1 MPNLAALRQN
11 GVTYTDAWAGQ
22 FETTAAASAAGI
34 GTGSFPR
41 SDGVVGDLW
50 YDSKVGHVV
59 QPTLP
64 QNVLVGSLDSAMEP
78 TGVSSLAG
86 QIKARRPSA
95 RVLSVGGTNCAA
107 AAAVATWVA
116 DYVVC
121 AQRSG
126 RQWHPV
132 AVAGHELPVSATRA
146 LAVRSSGARRGPL
159 VAEMQGWRPAEQ
171 DHWIAREA
179 VSAMRDTRPTVTFVS
194 FPEVGILR
202 RGVPANRVASVGTDD
217 TARSRCGHRPPG
229 ARVAP

>member
-1 MPNLAALRQN
+1 M
-11 GVTYTDAWAGQ
+11 
-22 FETTAAASAAGI
+22 
-34 GTGSFPR
+34 
-41 SDGVVGDLW
+41 
-50 YDSKVGHVV
+50 

-132 AVAGHELPVSATRA
+132 AVAGHELPVAATRA

-171 DHWIAREA
+171 GLLDRTGSGQCHEGHLTDRH
-179 VSAMRDTRPTVTFVS
+179 
-194 FPEVGILR
+194 LR
-202 RGVPANRVASVGTDD
+202 KLP
-217 TARSRCGHRPPG
+217 RSRDP
-229 ARVAP
+229 APRRACESGRKR